1 MSRLQYSEVQPYMT
15 LPGSSTLT
23 WKEGY
28 CNTQGSCPSPNPIQ
42 QDNNLNGE
50 KGSLLVKIPSDK
62 WLERRA
68 NTLVDRIQH
77 KESKQNRNKVP
88 HSCPQN

>member
-1 MSRLQYSEVQPYMT
+1 MLNWEEV
-15 LPGSSTLT
+15 
-23 WKEGY
+23 Y

-50 KGSLLVKIPSDK
+50 RESQLVKISSDK

-68 NTLVDRIQH
+68 NTLVDRI
-77 KESKQNRNKVP
+77 KT
-88 HSCPQN
+88 